1 MHYAFIIMPSNA
13 LIIYCLGFTE
23 SVTKIIMPCN
33 YITCVWSSLFITWR
47 ANYLF
52 VEKKDIVRHITDCKL
67 WVVLRKRCIKAP
79 KKMHY
84 SQLVILFRFTKQNQL
99 DITLTLPL
107 IYRATAAPCPL
118 PPPGAWTDK
127 TTHMTSNKPI
137 RIFCWFVQPTCGLS
151 PTHLRLA
158 PTSVYTHLLR
168 AAAIPTWLAPTS
180 VYTHLWA
187 FAPSA
192 VKMMKMFSWF
202 AGAFSI
208 CVYMCLHVFSEVA
221 ARWALGLL
229 CRVLHN
235 CQKYKL
241 K

>member
-1 MHYAFIIMPSNA
+1 MVFVIHN
-13 LIIYCLGFTE
+13 LEG
-23 SVTKIIMPCN
+23 K
-33 YITCVWSSLFITWR
+33 
-47 ANYLF
+47 LF
-52 VEKKDIVRHITDCKL
+52 VCRKKRYCQAILQIVNC
-67 WVVLRKRCIKAP
+67 VVLRKRCIKAP

-180 VYTHLWA
+180 VYTHLCA

-208 CVYMCLHVFSEVA
+208 CMCFLKLQLVE
-221 ARWALGLL
+221 LL
-229 CRVLHN
+229 AYYYAEYYIIVKSTSLN
-235 CQKYKL
+235 SWKSVPKG
-241 K
+241 